1 MIINNKYLKVKNNK
15 YFSYGKTLII
25 AEIGSNHNNK
35 FENIK
40 KMISVAKKSGCDAVK
55 FQLFKAINLVPV
67 KSNAYNILKKIELP
81 DNWIPKIKKFCNQK
95 KILFAC
101 SPFDVDAV
109 KLLKKNKCDI
119 LKIASPEI
127 KNLELIEHAVK
138 TNIPVIISTGDTNLE
153 IISRALDVVKSIKSK
168 KNSVA
173 LLHCTSEY
181 PAKIRNINLK
191 MIKFLSKKFINIPI
205 GFSDHSLGI
214 DFSVASVAM
223 GACIVEK
230 HITISRK
237 MSGPDHFFAIEPME
251 LNEMVSKVRNLEK
264 SFGKFKKFRLPS
276 ENTIYICA
284 FAKKGIKKNSIILK
298 KDIAFKRSKVKGVEF
313 YNQKKILY
321 KKAKKKFKQDEML
334 F

>member
-1 MIINNKYLKVKNNK
+1 MKLKANYFKIKNHK
-15 YFSYGKTLII
+15 FYSYEKTLII

-40 KMISVAKKSGCDAVK
+40 KMILIAKRAGCDAVK
-55 FQLFKAINLVPV
+55 FQLFKAKNLVPV
-67 KSNAYNILKKIELP
+67 NSRAYHILKKIELP
-81 DNWIPKIKKFCNQK
+81 DNWIPKIKRFCNQK

-101 SPFDVDAV
+101 SPFDFNAIR
-109 KLLKKNKCDI
+109 LLKKNKCDI

-127 KNLELIEHAVK
+127 KNLELIAHASKVG
-138 TNIPVIISTGDTNLE
+138 IPVIISTGDSNME
-153 IISRALDVVKSIKSK
+153 IISRAIRVVKFSK
-168 KNSVA
+168 LKDNNIA

-181 PAKIRNINLK
+181 PAKIKNVNLRMINS
-191 MIKFLSKKFINIPI
+191 LSKKYKNIPI

-214 DFSVASVAM
+214 DCAIASVAM

-237 MSGPDHFFAIEPME
+237 MSGPDHFFAIEPKE
-251 LNEMVSKVRNLEK
+251 LGDMVYKIRNLEK
-264 SFGKFKKFRLPS
+264 SFGKTEKVRLPS

-284 FAKKGIKKNSIILK
+284 FAKKKINKNSIILK
-298 KDIAFKRSKVKGVEF
+298 RDITFKRSRIKGIEF
-313 YNQKKILY
+313 YNLKKVLK
-321 KKAKKKFKQDEML
+321 KKAKKNFRKDEIL